1 MLKAGLRLIKLAL
14 KTLFLGSKRLEFKL
28 PFLLLLETVLLAHFH
43 ISFQLVY
50 LQLQLDRLLSLL
62 ITRLEKIQSQSLI
75 LLLQKVTSLS

>member
-1 MLKAGLRLIKLAL
+1 VLKAGLHLIKLAL
-14 KTLFLGSKRLEFKL
+14 KTLFLSSKRLEFKL
-28 PFLLLLETVLLAHFH
+28 PFLLLLETVLLTHFH

>member
-1 MLKAGLRLIKLAL
+1 VLKAGLRLIKLAL
-14 KTLFLGSKRLEFKL
+14 KTLFLSSKRLEFKL
-28 PFLLLLETVLLAHFH
+28 PFLLLLETVLLTHFH